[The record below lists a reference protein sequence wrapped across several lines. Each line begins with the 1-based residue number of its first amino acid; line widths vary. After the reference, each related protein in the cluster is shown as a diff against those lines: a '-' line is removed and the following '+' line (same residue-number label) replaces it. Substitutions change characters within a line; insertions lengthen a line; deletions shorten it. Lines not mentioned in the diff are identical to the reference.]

1 MEQETKEK
9 YQKWLEALKL
19 INIYDF
25 DLLSKFNE
33 DEINDAFYKDLEFGT
48 GGLRGVMG
56 LGTNRMNEYVV
67 KKASLGVGKYLL
79 SKRSDASVAI
89 GYDSR
94 NNSTI
99 FAKFAACSFAS
110 LGIKVYIYPTLIPTP
125 LLSYAVRKLRTTGG
139 VIVTASH
146 NPSKYN
152 GYKVY
157 NANGCQIGLEEANEI
172 LKKINS
178 VDIFGEYKT
187 ISSFEDYLNENLI
200 KFINLDIVDDFVKDT
215 LKISLLKN
223 YEVKKVKIVYT
234 PLNGTGLIPVMKTLK
249 CAGFNDII
257 VPNEQRNPDGNFPT
271 CPYPNPEI
279 YEAMKLGI
287 SYANRENADLLI
299 ATDPDCDRCGIG
311 VRYNGDFKLL
321 SGNEVAILLLDFI
334 VNNLNLPKKAIAVR
348 SIVST
353 SAVDKIAS
361 SKGVEMI
368 KVLTGFK
375 FIGDVICKL
384 EKNNEEN
391 RYIFGFEESLGY
403 LTNVKVRDKD
413 AVNASLIIAEL
424 FYYYKTRNINLIDK
438 LNEIYSKIGFYKNTL
453 YSHEFLG
460 EKGVSIMNKMMDDF
474 RNYSFSQ
481 ISNEFN
487 TNIIEK
493 IDYLIDKDM
502 LLNGEIKST
511 NLEKSNVLM
520 FIFDNET
527 RVTIRPSGTEPK
539 IKIYL
544 ETVGKSLEESLSLTN
559 KYSVI
564 ISNILKKY

>member
-19 INIYDF
+19 INVYDF
-25 DLLSKFNE
+25 DLLSKFSE

-94 NNSTI
+94 NNSTV
-99 FAKFAACSFAS
+99 FAKYAACSFAS

-157 NANGCQIGLEEANEI
+157 NSNGCQIGLEEANEI